1 MRLIYFSPVN
11 WNSYSQRPHE
21 FVRYFRRKSKGK
33 ILWIE
38 PYPTRLPRFGDLL
51 QQATFKK
58 NTEQLRE
65 NWITILK
72 PVALPIE
79 PIPFGHR
86 VNRILLWQ
94 KLIRKIKEFGL
105 AGDCIV
111 GIGKPSA
118 LALISLGMKI
128 NVKMAFYDAM
138 DDFPAFYEGLSCR
151 SMSRYEKMIVN
162 IVDKVV
168 ISSSNHYKRFK
179 HGNVNTILVHNG
191 CNTRN
196 LPKSKPKDDPH
207 PVKIGY
213 VGTVSE
219 WFDWDLVIDM
229 ALLRPDITFEMVGPV
244 HKYPS
249 RKLPKNM
256 VLIPPCANDEAIIR
270 MQDFA
275 IGLIPFKINRLTESV
290 DPIKYYEYRSIGLPV
305 ISTKF
310 GEMSYR
316 GNEDGVYLLD
326 DGDSI
331 NSVIDNALA
340 YRSSNSVIVEFR
352 QNNDWDNRFNLSGLF

>member
-21 FVRYFRRKSKGK
+21 FVRYYRRKSKGK

-51 QQATFKK
+51 QEATFKK
-58 NTEQLRE
+58 NIEQLGE

-72 PVALPIE
+72 PMALPIE

-86 VNRILLWQ
+86 FNRILLWQ
-94 KLIRKIKEFGL
+94 KLIRKIMDFGL
-105 AGDCIV
+105 VGDCIV

-128 NVKMAFYDAM
+128 NVKMTFYDAM
-138 DDFPAFYEGLSCR
+138 DDFPAFYKGLSHR
-151 SMSRYEKMIVN
+151 TLARYEKMIIN
-162 IVDKVV
+162 SVDKVV
-168 ISSSNHYKRFK
+168 VSSSNYYRSLERKSIK
-179 HGNVNTILVHNG
+179 PILVHNG

-207 PVKIGY
+207 PVKIGF
-213 VGTVSE
+213 VGTISE

-229 ALLRPDITFEMVGPV
+229 ALLRPDIKFEMVGPV

-249 RKLPKNM
+249 HKLPKNM

-270 MQDFA
+270 MQNFS

-290 DPIKYYEYRSIGLPV
+290 DPIKYYEYRSIGIPI

-310 GEMSYR
+310 GEMAYR
-316 GNEDGVYLLD
+316 ENENGVYLLD
-326 DGDSI
+326 DGDTI
-331 NSVIDNALA
+331 NSVIDTALT
-340 YRSSNSVIVEFR
+340 YRSSNSEILEFR
-352 QNNDWDNRFNLSGLF
+352 KNNDWDNRFTLFGLI